1 MPCFLL
7 ADVFNNPESLFY
19 YFFQADLLGKIIV
32 LMLLVCSVM
41 AWYVMID
48 KWIEVNKALKST
60 DRLLRDME
68 ATSSHLVF
76 TGRLGEDPAPVAR
89 LHEAGS
95 ASLLKILGTDAN
107 TLVIHADD
115 HLLPRALSSI
125 EFDAVRKAVDHKV
138 DELEL
143 EYATGMPILATLVY
157 VSPYFGLLG
166 TVYGVMLAFG
176 GMAVSKSAEISAIAP
191 GVAGALL
198 CTTSGLLVAIPSIIG
213 LNMLKSKMKRVHMH
227 MYNYS
232 DSFMSNLSLHRVRK
246 QHGA

>member
-7 ADVFNNPESLFY
+7 ADVFTNPESLFY

-48 KWIEVNKALKST
+48 KWLEVNKALKST

-76 TGRLGEDPAPVAR
+76 TGRLGEDPSPVAR
-89 LHEAGS
+89 IHEAGS

-115 HLLPRALSSI
+115 
-125 EFDAVRKAVDHKV
+125 KK
-138 DELEL
+138 EL
-143 EYATGMPILATLVY
+143 
-157 VSPYFGLLG
+157 F
-166 TVYGVMLAFG
+166 
-176 GMAVSKSAEISAIAP
+176 SAELRFPDSLLENAAVFDQPVYRDANERSAILIQQ
-191 GVAGALL
+191 GTG
-198 CTTSGLLVAIPSIIG
+198 GRIIAA
-213 LNMLKSKMKRVHMH
+213 KR
-227 MYNYS
+227 
-232 DSFMSNLSLHRVRK
+232 L
-246 QHGA
+246 